1 MLRLS
6 IAVELLPIVHAAAT
20 LFMCGLI
27 WFVQVVHYP
36 LFSRVGDDVFP
47 EYERRH
53 VRWTGFV
60 VGAPM
65 TVELI
70 AAAAI
75 AAVQGGVLAWFGLA
89 MLGVIWLSTWWW
101 QVPAHRALGHGFDAV
116 AHRRLVRTNWVRTIA
131 WSVRAPVALL
141 LLRPGA

>member
-1 MLRLS
+1 MLRFGT
-6 IAVELLPIVHAAAT
+6 AVALLPIVHAAAT

-36 LFSRVGDDVFP
+36 LFSRVGHDAFP

-60 VGAPM
+60 VGGPM
-65 TVELI
+65 IVELI
-70 AAAAI
+70 AAAAL
-75 AAVQGGVLAWFGLA
+75 AAVDGGVLAWLGLA
-89 MLGVIWLSTWWW
+89 MLGVIWLSTWRW

-131 WSVRAPVALL
+131 WSLRAPIALL
-141 LLRPGA
+141 LLGTGS